1 MQVRLKG
8 LKINTDMVTGTMSIG
23 YHYPIKREF
32 CNVFKAAEELLNM
45 NVIEIKKMVKG
56 KEVTKFYCYMNFYGN
71 SNDVI
76 PNFRKSQTELM
87 MLSRRAKIERFNE
100 EIVSLN
106 TLKEFYNK

>member
-32 CNVFKAAEELLNM
+32 YNVFKAAEELLKM

-56 KEVTKFYCYMNFYGN
+56 KEVTKCYCYLNFYGN

-76 PNFRKSQTELM
+76 PNFRKAQTELM

-106 TLKEFYNK
+106 TVKEFYNK

>member
-1 MQVRLKG
+1 
-8 LKINTDMVTGTMSIG
+8 MVTGTMSIR

-32 CNVFKAAEELLNM
+32 YNVFKAAEELLNM

-56 KEVTKFYCYMNFYGN
+56 KEVTKFYCYMHFYGN
-71 SNDVI
+71 SNGVI
-76 PNFRKSQTELM
+76 PNFRKAQTELM

>member
-8 LKINTDMVTGTMSIG
+8 LKINTDMVTGTMSIR

-32 CNVFKAAEELLNM
+32 YNIFLAAEELLNM
-45 NVIEIKKMVKG
+45 KVIEIKKMVKG
-56 KEVTKFYCYMNFYGN
+56 KEVTKFYCYMHFYGN
-71 SNDVI
+71 SNGVI

>member
-1 MQVRLKG
+1 MQIRVKG
-8 LKINTDMVTGTMSIG
+8 LKINMDMVTGSMSIG

-32 CNVFKAAEELLNM
+32 YNVFKAAEELLNM

-56 KEVTKFYCYMNFYGN
+56 KEVTKFYCYMHFYGN
-71 SNDVI
+71 SNGVI
-76 PNFRKSQTELM
+76 PNFRKAQTELM